1 MRWSHMHV
9 FDLILGLLFLFMFLA
24 PCLVAWSIDL
34 DQEDQM

>member
-1 MRWSHMHV
+1 MHIFDVMIGLV
-9 FDLILGLLFLFMFLA
+9 FLLMVMG